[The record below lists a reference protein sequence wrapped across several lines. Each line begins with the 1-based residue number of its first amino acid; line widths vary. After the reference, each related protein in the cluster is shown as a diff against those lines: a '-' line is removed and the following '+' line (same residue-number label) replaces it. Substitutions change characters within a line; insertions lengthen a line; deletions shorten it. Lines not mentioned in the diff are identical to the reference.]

1 MIEFR
6 DVSVLYPN
14 GAWGLRDVSVTIALG
29 EFVFLVGPTG
39 EGKTTFL
46 RLIHRETVPTQ
57 GQVLVDGTDV
67 GALRP
72 RRVPVLRRKI
82 GVVFQ
87 DFRLLPDR
95 TASENIAF
103 ALYAVGRAKGEVRG
117 RVPELLACVGLQDK
131 ANCFPSQLSCGEQQ
145 RVGIARALAGQPP
158 ILLAD
163 EPTGNLDPDT
173 SWDIIQLLMAINSL
187 STTVVVATHDK
198 MIVDRCQKRV
208 IGLAEGRIIRDQ
220 AEGSYALSVS

>member
-1 MIEFR
+1 MIQFR

-14 GAWGLRDVSVTIALG
+14 GAWGLKDVSLHIGLG

-46 RLIHRETVPTQ
+46 RLIYREIVPTQ
-57 GQVLVDGTDV
+57 GQVLVNGTDV
-67 GALRP
+67 GGMRP
-72 RRVPVLRRKI
+72 RKVPLLRRKI

-95 TASENIAF
+95 TAFENVAF
-103 ALYAVGRAKGEVRG
+103 ALHAVGKSKAEARV
-117 RVPELLACVGLQDK
+117 RVPELLACVGLREKGD
-131 ANCFPSQLSCGEQQ
+131 CFPSQLSCGEQQ
-145 RVGIARALAGQPP
+145 RVAIARALANQPP

-173 SWDIIQLLMAINSL
+173 SWDIMQLLMAINNL
-187 STTVVVATHDK
+187 GTTVVVATHDK

-208 IGLAEGRIIRDQ
+208 VALANGRVVRDQ